1 MSATDDDLAAPL
13 LVPARMINEYVY
25 CPRLAYIEWVE
36 GDFRDN
42 YYTVDGRLT
51 HRRVDRKPG
60 HLPAPEAPAPGPEA
74 PVPGP
79 GSATAAPSAGE
90 TIHARSVHLSAPVA
104 GIVARIDLIESDGTR
119 ATPVEYKR
127 GKPPANAERSY
138 HPERAQ
144 LCAQAIVLEENG
156 LNCQEGVLYYA
167 AARTRVTVPI
177 TAELRALTLNAA
189 EQLRALPA
197 ATQPPPP
204 LVDSPKCVGCSL
216 AGICL
221 PDELNLHPTPDA
233 ETKAVRL
240 LFPARDDAMPL
251 HIQQQ
256 WGKLGIESGN
266 LLRVTARDTEP
277 YEVRLREVSHVALY
291 GNVQVSTQAMRT
303 LAAEGIPLSLFS
315 YGGWFY
321 GMLTGLTHRNVL
333 LRELQFSAAR
343 DPARQLAIARSLVA
357 QKIRNQRTLLRRNR
371 RAELHHALSDLQ
383 RDLDHALTAESVE
396 SLLGI
401 EGTAARTYFQ
411 SFAKMLRQPLD
422 GTFDFNGRNR
432 RPPRDPVNALLS
444 FAYALLVKDWTLA
457 LTAVGFDPHL
467 GFYHRPRYGRPS
479 LALDLMEP
487 FRPLI
492 ADSVVLAAINTGIV
506 GENDFLRGLGSV
518 ALKDSAR
525 GRFLDAYERRMGEL
539 VTHPVFGYRISY
551 RRVIE
556 VQARLLARYLVGEL
570 AEPPSFVTR

>member
-1 MSATDDDLAAPL
+1 
-13 LVPARMINEYVY
+13 MINEYVY

-36 GDFRDN
+36 GEFRDN

-51 HRRVDRKPG
+51 HRRVDRRAG
-60 HLPAPEAPAPGPEA
+60 HLPARASPPPEGGEEKERSDPAPAGP
-74 PVPGP
+74 
-79 GSATAAPSAGE
+79 TL
-90 TIHARSVHLSAPVA
+90 HARSVELSAPIA

-138 HPERAQ
+138 YPERAQ

-156 LNCQEGVLYYA
+156 LSCQEGVLYYA

-177 TAELRALTLNAA
+177 TPELRALTLQAA

-197 ATQPPPP
+197 ASQPPPP

-216 AGICL
+216 AGLCL
-221 PDELNLHPTPDA
+221 PDELNLHPDPEQQSTP
-233 ETKAVRL
+233 VRL
-240 LFPARDDAMPL
+240 LFPARDDAKPL
-251 HIQQQ
+251 HLQEQ

-266 LLRVTARDTEP
+266 LLRVSTRDAEP
-277 YEVRLREVSHVALY
+277 YQVRLRDVSQVAVY
-291 GNVQVSTQAMRT
+291 GNVQVTTQALRA
-303 LAAEGIPLSLFS
+303 LATKGIPLTLFS

-333 LRELQFSAAR
+333 LRECQFSAAR
-343 DPARQLAIARSLVA
+343 DGGRALAVARSLVA
-357 QKIRNQRTLLRRNR
+357 QKIRNQRTMLRRNR
-371 RAELHHALSDLQ
+371 RAELRNALVDLQ
-383 RDLDHALTAESVE
+383 RDLDHAMVAPSVE

-411 SFAKMLRQPLD
+411 SFADMLREPLN
-422 GTFDFNGRNR
+422 GAFDFKGRNR

-492 ADSVVLAAINTGIV
+492 ADSVVLVALNTKVVAEDDFSRGV
-506 GENDFLRGLGSV
+506 GAV
-518 ALKDSAR
+518 ALKDAAR
-525 GRFLDAYERRMGEL
+525 RRFIEAYERRMNEL

-551 RRVIE
+551 RRVLE
-556 VQARLLARYLVGEL
+556 VQARLFARYLVGEL
-570 AEPPSFVTR
+570 PEMPVFVTR